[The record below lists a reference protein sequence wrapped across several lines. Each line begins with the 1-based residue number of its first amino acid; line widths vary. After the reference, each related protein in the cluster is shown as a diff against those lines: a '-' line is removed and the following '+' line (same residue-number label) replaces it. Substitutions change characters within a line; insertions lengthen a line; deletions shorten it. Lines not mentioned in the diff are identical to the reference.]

1 MAMGL
6 QETDFLIVGGG
17 VIGLAVARELAERCH
32 GAGIVI
38 LEKEKEPA
46 LHASGRNSGV
56 VHAGFYYGADS
67 LKARFTRDGNRALT
81 DYCLRHGLP
90 INRCGKVVVASS
102 AEEVAGIHE
111 LKRRGDANGVELT
124 LVDNKQLRDLEPNA
138 RTLERALFSPTTAAV
153 DPRRVCAHLAR
164 NLPRTA
170 QILTGCR
177 FIGIDRGLALT
188 ELGRI
193 RFRHLFNCAGLY
205 ADRVAH
211 CFGVGRRYTMLPF
224 KGIYLRHQDDHLIRR
239 HIYPVPNLNN
249 PFLGV
254 HFTVTVDHHVK
265 IGPTAI
271 PAFWREN
278 YDFLERFDLGEL
290 LEIGALQA
298 GLLARNDFRF
308 RALAFQE
315 IRKYQRSRFIR
326 GAARLVKRLPVK
338 RFGAFTAPGIRAQLL
353 DLTSHRLVM
362 DFLVAAG
369 ERSTHVLNSVSP
381 AFTSSFPFASHIVD
395 QAGIEC
401 GPNAVAAPEAPAN
414 GPGSGGDACPGSRP

>member
-1 MAMGL
+1 M
-6 QETDFLIVGGG
+6 ETDFLIVGGG
-17 VIGLAVARELAERCH
+17 VIGLAVARELAARCP

-38 LEKEKEPA
+38 LEKENEPA

-56 VHAGFYYGADS
+56 LHAGFYYSADS

-81 DYCLRHGLP
+81 EYCLQHGLP

-102 AEEVAGIHE
+102 AEELAGIHE
-111 LKRRGDANGVELT
+111 LKRRGDSNGVELT
-124 LVDNKQLRDLEPNA
+124 LIDEKQLHDLEPNA
-138 RTLERALFSPTTAAV
+138 LTLEQALFAPATAAV
-153 DPRRVCAHLAR
+153 DPRRVCAHLAG

-177 FIGIDRGLALT
+177 FGGLDRGLAVT
-188 ELGRI
+188 DRGRI

-254 HFTVTVDHHVK
+254 HFTVTVDCHVK

-278 YDFLERFDLGEL
+278 YDFRDRFDLGEV
-290 LEIGALQA
+290 LEITAFEA
-298 GLLARNDFRF
+298 GLLARNDFNF

-315 IRKYQRSRFIR
+315 IRKYQRHHFIR
-326 GAARLVKRLPVK
+326 GAARLVKRLPVE

-353 DLTSHRLVM
+353 DLINHRLVM
-362 DFLVAAG
+362 DFVVEAG

-381 AFTSSFPFASHIVD
+381 AFTSSFPFASYIVD
-395 QAGIEC
+395 QAGID
-401 GPNAVAAPEAPAN
+401 GARAATAGPEAPAN
-414 GPGSGGDACPGSRP
+414 GTGDGGEALPRARS